1 MGWLTLFGELAVR
14 YLNMGLMMGLTF
26 GALILLRPVANR
38 LPAVL
43 LFLFFHCGDWRT
55 GRQDLHVQTDRP
67 EEWSAYL
74 DSPRLM
80 EDLREKP
87 GLNIQEMWSRAKE
100 QLVMLD
106 GGGQGEFCTYL
117 VGRRPVPPSERRT
130 DGSGIPGRLSTEGI
144 AAVPE

>member
-1 MGWLTLFGELAVR
+1 MGRLTLFGGLAVR
-14 YLNMGLMMGLTF
+14 YLHMGLMMGLTF

-43 LFLFFHCGDWRT
+43 LFLFSHCGDWRT

-74 DSPRLM
+74 DSPLLL
-80 EDLREKP
+80 EGLREKP
-87 GLNIQEMWSRAKE
+87 GLNIQEMWPHAKD
-100 QLVMLD
+100 QLVVLD
-106 GGGQGEFCTYL
+106 GGGQGEFCTCL
-117 VGRRPVPPSERRT
+117 VGRRPVPPSERPT
-130 DGSGIPGRLSTEGI
+130 DGSGLPGRLSTDGI